1 VERFLRRAEAL
12 GATEARLVAAREI
25 VVDERVRL
33 KCQVPLCPHYG
44 RALLCPPHLPPVGWF
59 RRVLGRYRQALILQ
73 VRCPAHGPAVHEG
86 ALRLHHIV
94 NEVER
99 AAYDMGLR
107 LAAGFIGGACRL
119 CAECVGVHSREP
131 CRHPY
136 KARPSM
142 EGMGIDVAATLA
154 NVGLTI
160 RFPPEEEVRWTGL
173 VLIE

>member
-1 VERFLRRAEAL
+1 MERLIRRAEAL
-12 GATEARLVAAREI
+12 GAAEARPISTGEI

-33 KCQVPLCPHYG
+33 KCRVPLCPHYG

-59 RRVLGRYRQALILQ
+59 RRVLRRYRRALILQ
-73 VRCPAHGPAVHEG
+73 VRCPADGPAVHEG
-86 ALRLHHIV
+86 ALRLHQIV
-94 NEVER
+94 NEVEG
-99 AAYDMGLR
+99 AAYGMGFR
-107 LAAGFIGGACRL
+107 FAAGFIGGACRL
-119 CAECVGVHSREP
+119 CPECVGVHSREP

-160 RFPPEEEVRWTGL
+160 RFPPGEEVRWTGL
-173 VLIE
+173 VLTE